1 MHLDLQLSSG
11 LLVLW
16 SFCMIGKAGD
26 VTVGTVTAH
35 PGETATGFLKVPA
48 GSDAGTDIPVI
59 IINGSKPGPI
69 LGLISGSHGTE
80 YGSIVALP
88 KLAHATNPAE
98 LSGTVV
104 ILPLVNVASFLQKVP
119 HRNSIDNRGMN
130 GYPGKS
136 DGTQS
141 ERAVS
146 AIYEQVI
153 QKCDYLIDYHGGDLD
168 ENILPFAYWT
178 KANKEP
184 IDSITRDMLL
194 AFGLEMIVTKSGGRS
209 LDNTAIML
217 GQPCITVLGGR
228 AGTASPEDVDVLVRG
243 TVNVMRHLKMLPGAV
258 KLIEHPLWLSH
269 YEVLKGDQEGMFYP
283 LVVPEA
289 YVQKGMRVGYITNY
303 FGEKVSDILAPV
315 SGVIVYIAAVPSVKK
330 GDNLGYVGELAEP
343 PAASSSH
350 GNK

>member
-1 MHLDLQLSSG
+1 MRLDLQLSSG
-11 LLVLW
+11 LFILAA
-16 SFCMIGKAGD
+16 FCTIGKAAD

-35 PGETATGFLKVPA
+35 AGEKATGFLKVPA

-59 IINGSKPGPI
+59 IIHGAKPGPI

-88 KLAHATNPAE
+88 KLAQAMNPGE
-98 LSGTVV
+98 LSGTLV

-119 HRNSIDNRGMN
+119 HRNPIDNRGMN
-130 GYPGKS
+130 GYPGRS

-146 AIYEQVI
+146 AIYDQVI
-153 QKCDYLIDYHGGDLD
+153 QRCDYLIDYHGGDLD
-168 ENILPFAYWT
+168 ENIRPFAYWT

-184 IDSITRDMLL
+184 IDTITRNMLL
-194 AFGLEMIVTKSGGRS
+194 AFGLDMIISKSGGRS

-217 GQPCITVLGGR
+217 GKPCITVLGGH
-228 AGTASPEDVDVLVRG
+228 AGTASPEDVDALIRG
-243 TVNVMRHLKMLPGAV
+243 TVNVMRHLKMLPGAA

-289 YVQKGMRVGYITNY
+289 YVQKGMSVGYITNY
-303 FGEKVSDILAPV
+303 FGEKVSDIIAPV
-315 SGVIVYIAAVPSVKK
+315 SGVIVYIAAVLSVKK

-343 PAASSSH
+343 TGATGSH